1 MRKKI
6 KFIFYFIIIFIIVL
20 VFFTFLDSNVN
31 IPLNSEKIDAAKIDY
46 ISLPPNF
53 KINVFADLEVSSRAY
68 PGPNVGPRFMA
79 FKDDILF
86 VSVSKQGK
94 VVALQDKNKDGKA
107 DKIIT
112 TIDKLNNPHGL
123 AFYKDWL
130 YIAEEDRII
139 RVKDINNNL
148 IYETESMEVIVNN
161 LPEGGH
167 WTRTIKI
174 FNDSLYISIGSS
186 CNACNE
192 ANKFRAS
199 IIKCSIEGK
208 NCKTFASGLRNA
220 VGFTFHPL
228 TNELIATENS
238 RDLLGNDLP
247 PEEINIVKEGKNYGW
262 PTCYGNQ
269 IHDTNFD
276 KNVYIRNPCLDT
288 EKPLIEF
295 QAHSAPLGLA
305 VYDKDQ
311 FPAKYKGKLFVAYHG
326 SWNRKVPTGYKVVTM
341 NLQSKEIEDF
351 ATGWLTEDFKVLGRP
366 VDIIVDKE
374 GSLFV
379 TDDNAGLVYKI
390 IYKK

>member
-1 MRKKI
+1 M
-6 KFIFYFIIIFIIVL
+6 L
-20 VFFTFLDSNVN
+20 VFFIFLDSNVN
-31 IPLNSEKIDAAKIDY
+31 ILLNTDKIDAGKINY
-46 ISLPPNF
+46 IILPPNF
-53 KINVFADLEVSSRAY
+53 EINIFADLDVTSRAY
-68 PGPNVGPRFMA
+68 PGPNAGPRFMA
-79 FKDDILF
+79 FKEGILF

-94 VVALQDKNKDGKA
+94 VVALPDKNKDGKT

-112 TIDKLNNPHGL
+112 TFDNLNNPHGL

-130 YIAEEDRII
+130 YIAEEDRVI

-148 IYETESMEVIVNN
+148 IYETETIEVIVDN

-208 NCKTFASGLRNA
+208 NCKNFASGLRNA
-220 VGFTFHPL
+220 VGFIFHPL
-228 TNELIATENS
+228 TKELIATENS

-262 PTCYGNQ
+262 PICYGSQ

-276 KNVYIRNPCLDT
+276 KNIYIRNPCLDT

-305 VYDKDQ
+305 IYDKDQ
-311 FPAKYKGKLFVAYHG
+311 FPEKYNGRLFVAYHG
-326 SWNRKVPTGYKVVTM
+326 SWNRKIPTGYKVVIMDLET
-341 NLQSKEIEDF
+341 KEIEDF

-366 VDIIVDKE
+366 VDVIVDKE
-374 GSLFV
+374 GNIFV

-390 IYKK
+390 NYKK